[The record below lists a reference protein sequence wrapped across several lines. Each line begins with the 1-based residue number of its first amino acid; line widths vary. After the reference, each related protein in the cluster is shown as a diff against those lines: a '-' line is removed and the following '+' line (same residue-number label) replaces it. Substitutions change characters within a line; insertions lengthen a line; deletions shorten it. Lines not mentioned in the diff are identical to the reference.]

1 MKKQLTILFFFLISC
16 TSVWSQGRYIKTTTP
31 CDIELLKKTPGRWI
45 PVGKGF
51 KAKISK
57 QQEQEILNRL
67 NIIHQWVYN
76 IYPSPIA
83 FDAATTF
90 STNDIA
96 FASRL
101 KTERTQYG
109 FHKSPEGGTP
119 VIFYDYVTQF
129 CNYFCGRDKY
139 EIIRGAG
146 CEGGTCVYVLCNS
159 LSSIFLP
166 LNLDDFYAEIMQ
178 IDERPIQIISEIK
191 KEKWKGYNV
200 YASGGGDIV
209 VLLHREG
216 MLPYIP
222 VTRKQYLDRSI
233 ACLQRMFEN
242 NIKAVGNPEGLNLFM
257 DKKERDEQIKRL
269 EKNRDNILKYY
280 RDELEATTNAGLLDS
295 PAIVPGDVLE
305 QRTDS
310 PVFTTIEN
318 GGKQLV
324 TENLAY
330 IKKDLPKYV
339 PQLIICILVYSDDS
353 LGPEI
358 NPYRLYEQNF
368 PIEKLQAMIDK

>member
-1 MKKQLTILFFFLISC
+1 MKKHLTILFLFLISC
-16 TSVWSQGRYIKTTTP
+16 LFVWSQGRYIKTTTP
-31 CDIELLKKTPGRWI
+31 CDIELLKKTPGRWM
-45 PVGKGF
+45 PVRKDF
-51 KAKISK
+51 RAKISK
-57 QQEQEILNRL
+57 QQEQEIANRL
-67 NIIHQWVYN
+67 NTIHQWVYN
-76 IYPSPIA
+76 IYPSPLA
-83 FDAATTF
+83 FDADPMF
-90 STNDIA
+90 RMEDIA
-96 FASRL
+96 FAPRL
-101 KTERTQYG
+101 KIESAEDAFRT
-109 FHKSPEGGTP
+109 PPTGGTP
-119 VIFYDYVTQF
+119 VINYDYVAQF

-146 CEGGTCVYVLCNS
+146 CEGGTCVYVICNR

-166 LNLDDFYAEIMQ
+166 LNLDDFYAEIMR
-178 IDERPIQIISEIK
+178 IDERPIQIMNAIK

-200 YASGGGDIV
+200 YASSGGDIV
-209 VLLHREG
+209 ILLHREG

-242 NIKAVGNPEGLNLFM
+242 NIKAVQNPEGLNLFM
-257 DKKERDEQIKRL
+257 DKKERDEQLKRV
-269 EKNRDNILKYY
+269 EKNRDNVLKYY
-280 RDELEATTNAGLLDS
+280 RDELEVTTNAGLLDS

-305 QRTDS
+305 QRTDI
-310 PVFTTIEN
+310 PVFTTLEK

-324 TENLAY
+324 TENPSY

-358 NPYRLYEQNF
+358 NPYRLCEQNF

>member
-1 MKKQLTILFFFLISC
+1 MKKQLTILLLFFFSC
-16 TSVWSQGRYIKTTTP
+16 PSAWSQDRYIKTTTP
-31 CDIELLKKTPGRWI
+31 CNDELLKNTPGRWM
-45 PVGKGF
+45 PARENF
-51 KAKISK
+51 RAKISK
-57 QQEQEILNRL
+57 QQQQEIVKRL
-67 NIIHQWVYN
+67 NSIHQWTYD
-76 IYPSPIA
+76 IYPSPLA
-83 FDAATTF
+83 FDAQPYSATA
-90 STNDIA
+90 DIA

-101 KTERTQYG
+101 KTEYTQYG

-119 VIFYDYVTQF
+119 VIYYDYVAQF
-129 CNYFCGRDKY
+129 CDYNCGRDKY

-146 CEGGTCVYVLCNS
+146 CEGGTCVFVLCNN

-166 LNLDDFYAEIMQ
+166 LTLNDFYAEIMR
-178 IDERPIQIISEIK
+178 IDERPIQMIREIR

-200 YASGGGDIV
+200 YDGGGDIM
-209 VLLHREG
+209 VLLHRED

-233 ACLQRMFEN
+233 ACLQRMFDN
-242 NIKAVGNPEGLNLFM
+242 NIKAVENPEGLNLLT
-257 DKKERDEQIKRL
+257 DKKERDEQIKKL
-269 EKNRDNILKYY
+269 EKHRDNVLKYY
-280 RDELEATTNAGLLDS
+280 RDEMEATTNAGLIDS
-295 PAIVPGDVLE
+295 PAIVPEDVLE

-310 PVFTTIEN
+310 PIFTTIEK

-324 TENLAY
+324 TENPSY

-339 PQLIICILVYSDDS
+339 PQVIIYILVYSDDS